1 MDKGLTEISSVVIL
15 LVPGN
20 STDISL
26 NLPEYMLGSKLNS
39 MSILIADGVGFFFS
53 HYIYIS
59 GFPINGGMTMPNI
72 RSFDPGT
79 YGF

>member
-39 MSILIADGVGFFFS
+39 MSILIADGVGFFF
-53 HYIYIS
+53 HYIS